1 MVADMVN
8 SPLYVIFTIVVNFAM
23 WLIFLRFMM
32 QFAEV
37 DKKNPIVKTTYTLT
51 QIVDIYA
58 RIFPNFKKGRLS
70 LSAFVLLFLL
80 FLVGVAGR
88 ASILGAELTAL
99 ELFFVGAV
107 QAVLLFLA
115 ALRWTILIAIIASFV
130 VVLAPKIPPMLE
142 SAIALAN
149 QMAEPIISPFRKY
162 IPPLGMFDLSPLAA
176 MLLLSLSSKV
186 IEILATEIWLKI

>member
-1 MVADMVN
+1 MVN
-8 SPLYVIFTIVVNFAM
+8 SPLYIIFTIVVNFAM

-32 QFAEV
+32 QFAEA
-37 DKKNPIVKTTYTLT
+37 DKKNPIVKTTYSLT
-51 QIVDIYA
+51 KIVDIYA

-80 FLVGVAGR
+80 FLMGVAGR

-99 ELFFVGAV
+99 ELFFAGSI

-130 VVLAPKIPPMLE
+130 VVLASKIPPILE
-142 SAIALAN
+142 SAIALVN